1 MIETFSTNRQD
12 KKSYWFSL
20 LALEPVEV
28 RPYISSGD
36 DNVQCILC
44 RQDPCSFKNQIA
56 THHWN
61 YPVNIQHKADDQLG
75 N

>member
-28 RPYISSGD
+28 KPYISSGD
-36 DNVQCILC
+36 DNVSVYFVSKTLAASKIKLQRIIEIIL
-44 RQDPCSFKNQIA
+44 
-56 THHWN
+56 
-61 YPVNIQHKADDQLG
+61 
-75 N
+75 